1 MTRRTPRGTSTA
13 RSVPPVTPAGRRHWW
28 NRLHRRRDCG
38 QCGAKS
44 RLPYCDVCG
53 YELVRRTRDAAPK
66 VPNV

>member
-1 MTRRTPRGTSTA
+1 MTRRTPRGTST
-13 RSVPPVTPAGRRHWW
+13 TGPAGRRHWW
-28 NRLHRRRDCG
+28 NRMHHRATCG
-38 QCGAKS
+38 QCGESS